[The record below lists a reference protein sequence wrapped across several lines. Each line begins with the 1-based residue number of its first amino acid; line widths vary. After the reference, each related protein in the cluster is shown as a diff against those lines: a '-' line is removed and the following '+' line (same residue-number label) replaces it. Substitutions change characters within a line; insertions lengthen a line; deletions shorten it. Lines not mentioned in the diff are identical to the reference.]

1 MTEDETVVWY
11 CQLNGRE
18 FEQTLGD
25 AKPGVLQ
32 SMVRFGLQSKE
43 SYMTATEQQKTD
55 EVDSSGLFTNGSWI
69 YSFPVR
75 DLLLLGS
82 NAQTPLKTPR

>member
-1 MTEDETVVWY
+1 MTEDETVGWY

-32 SMVRFGLQSKE
+32 SRVQFGLQSRE

-55 EVDSSGLFTNGSWI
+55 EVDSSVFFTNGSWI
-69 YSFPVR
+69 HSFPVW

>member
-25 AKPGVLQ
+25 AKLGVLQ
-32 SMVRFGLQSKE
+32 SMGLSRVF
-43 SYMTATEQQKTD
+43 SNTTEASIQNHQFFSAQFYNPTLRSIHDYWK
-55 EVDSSGLFTNGSWI
+55 NH
-69 YSFPVR
+69 SF
-75 DLLLLGS
+75 D
-82 NAQTPLKTPR
+82 

>member
-25 AKPGVLQ
+25 AKLGVLQ

-43 SYMTATEQQKTD
+43 SYMTATEQQ
-55 EVDSSGLFTNGSWI
+55 
-69 YSFPVR
+69 
-75 DLLLLGS
+75 
-82 NAQTPLKTPR
+82 